1 MSEKQKMI
9 KQMLEMQ
16 RKFIEYEHT
25 HGVSSE
31 EFYAAPEGHL
41 LHDYRKQYAEL
52 AMKVV
57 SMAHEEKGSRR

>member
-9 KQMLEMQ
+9 RQMLEMQ
-16 RKFIEYEHT
+16 KKFIEYEHT
-25 HGVSSE
+25 HGVSPE
-31 EFYAAPEGHL
+31 EFYVAPEGHP